1 MESLNSMSNLFFK
14 ALTGLL
20 FFPIVSSA
28 QLTGSTGETHKEVQ
42 PLFVKPNT
50 DSQSE
55 ASINWQNRSSD
66 FGPTPPGME
75 VYSFEGMYQNKAFRA
90 FYVIADPG
98 SGSLQIE
105 HDTTQNRR
113 LTPSGFYEKNN
124 HPVLVVNTSF
134 FSFKDNLNLN
144 VIVNRGRLLAYNQH
158 TIAGRGVDSG
168 QYYHPLVSALGIN
181 KKGEMDVAW
190 TFTAKNKR
198 KPYATQLVPDL
209 YKDSQ
214 YEFNLATAKKSTT
227 TLSHFSSSMQLKRW
241 KMQTVVGGG
250 PVLVQNSS
258 VNITNN
264 EERKF
269 AGKAIHDAHPRTA
282 IGYTKEGKILVL
294 VIEGRNPGVA
304 AGATLTETAAL
315 LVQLGCVE
323 ALNLDGGGS
332 SCLLINGM
340 ETIRPSDKEGQRAV
354 PAAMIWKVKGE
365 R

>member
-1 MESLNSMSNLFFK
+1 MSNFFLK

-20 FFPIVSSA
+20 FFPFAATAQDVSSII
-28 QLTGSTGETHKEVQ
+28 SD
-42 PLFVKPNT
+42 T
-50 DSQSE
+50 DSQNNS
-55 ASINWQNRSSD
+55 SINWQNRTSD
-66 FGPTPPGME
+66 FGPLPTGMD
-75 VYSFEGMYQNKAFRA
+75 VYSFEGMYQNKPFRA
-90 FYVIADPG
+90 FYVIADPR
-98 SGSLQIE
+98 SGTLQIE

-113 LTPSGFYEKNN
+113 LTPSGFYEKND

-144 VIVNRGRLLAYNQH
+144 IIVNRGRLLAYNQH

-168 QYYHPLVSALGIN
+168 QYYHPFVSALGIN

-198 KPYATQLVPDL
+198 KPYATQWAPPLI
-209 YKDSQ
+209 KDS
-214 YEFNLATAKKSTT
+214 STT
-227 TLSHFSSSMQLKRW
+227 FSLTNAKTSTTIVNHSSFSTQLHRW

-250 PVLVQNSS
+250 PVLVQNSTII
-258 VNITNN
+258 ITNN
-264 EERKF
+264 QERKF
-269 AGKAIHDAHPRTA
+269 AGNAINDAHPRTA
-282 IGYTKEGKILVL
+282 IGYTKEGKLIVL
-294 VIEGRNPGVA
+294 VIEGRNPGIA
-304 AGATLTETAAL
+304 AGATLTETAAI
-315 LVQLGCVE
+315 LVQLGCME

-332 SCLLINGM
+332 SCMLVNGK